1 MTPKYIRELA
11 DFVDPDKQW
20 QKRWDHPFTD
30 LERKQRD
37 AGVAL
42 RRHAHDLEDLERA
55 FANGKSRIIT
65 PLGPNHTARREIE
78 TPPDHARHRDGTL

>member
-1 MTPKYIRELA
+1 MTPAYIRELA

-20 QKRWDHPFTD
+20 QRRWDAPFTEA
-30 LERKQRD
+30 ERKQRD

-55 FANGKSRIIT
+55 LAEGKSRLIT
-65 PLGPNHTARREIE
+65 PIGPSHTARKNVE
-78 TPPDHARHRDGTL
+78 TPPDHARHREKS